1 MFLIR
6 KKSLE
11 MLIKLYPEF
20 SENLSI
26 PNPRFRGIKYSD
38 DEILKCLHYMIDAEY
53 ITAEKDFQKHFP
65 AIEEIHITAKGI
77 DWVENNLNIS
87 EQS

>member
-6 KKSLE
+6 KTALE
-11 MLIKLYPEF
+11 TLTKLYPNF

-26 PNPRFRGIKYSD
+26 IEPRFKGMSCSD
-38 DEILKCLHYMIDAEY
+38 DEFLKCLHYMIDAGY

-77 DWVENNLNIS
+77 DWVEDNLNIS
-87 EQS
+87 E